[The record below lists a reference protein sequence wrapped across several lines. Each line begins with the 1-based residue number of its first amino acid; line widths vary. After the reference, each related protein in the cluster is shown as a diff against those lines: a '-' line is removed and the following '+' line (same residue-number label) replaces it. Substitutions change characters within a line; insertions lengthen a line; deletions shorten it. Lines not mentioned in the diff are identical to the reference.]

1 MAKMI
6 VDKTPVSV
14 LKIGN
19 EDFISLTDMA
29 SGKDGQ
35 NRSADIIK
43 NWIRTRYTLEFLG
56 TWEMLNNPDFKV
68 VEFDHFKKAGGTTEL
83 YIECIGVDREDKCHW
98 PGC

>member
-68 VEFDHFKKAGGTTEL
+68 VEFDRTA
-83 YIECIGVDREDKCHW
+83 
-98 PGC
+98 PGDLRHSTF